1 MDDVGALLCAVYV
14 NILHAETLC
23 EEHIYLEDEEAVAA
37 RREDLEEELQKL
49 TDNQIKE
56 VDKIA
61 AEKEKE
67 IMEV

>member
-1 MDDVGALLCAVYV
+1 M
-14 NILHAETLC
+14 TLNRKGNV
-23 EEHIYLEDEEAVAA
+23 LKK
-37 RREDLEEELQKL
+37 KL